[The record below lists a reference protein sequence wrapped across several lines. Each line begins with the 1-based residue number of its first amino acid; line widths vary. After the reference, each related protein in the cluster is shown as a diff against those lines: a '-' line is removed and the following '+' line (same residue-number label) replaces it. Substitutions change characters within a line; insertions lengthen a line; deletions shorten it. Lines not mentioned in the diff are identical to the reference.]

1 MIIYVAVFSM
11 IFTMILGLFDRVQVV
26 GNKTRIA
33 SDLRENGTYIMKIL
47 GHAVREADSI
57 DLSNSAFNVDPSI
70 ISLIGDDAVTMDTHM
85 QSVVVG
91 GVPVT
96 IRKIK
101 MRYGTGPG
109 VNISSDHI
117 NVTRFIIRDIT
128 QAGSPSAIQVE
139 LGLSSISPSGNSDY
153 EDTFFVRDSF
163 SLRKE
168 L

>member
-1 MIIYVAVFSM
+1 M

-33 SDLRENGTYIMKIL
+33 NDLRENGIYIMEVL
-47 GHAVREADSI
+47 GRAVREADSI
-57 DLSNSAFNVDPSI
+57 DLGNSSFNFDPSI
-70 ISLIGDDAVTMDTHM
+70 ISLTGDDAVTMDTHM

-91 GVPVT
+91 GVPVM

-101 MRYGTGPG
+101 MRHGTGPS
-109 VNISSDHI
+109 VNISSDHVD
-117 NVTRFIIRDIT
+117 VTRFFIRDIT
-128 QAGSPSAIQVE
+128 QAGSPPTVQVE
-139 LGLSSISPSGNSDY
+139 LELSSISPSGNPDY

-163 SLRKE
+163 TLRKE